1 MKENIPTKLLG
12 KIHAGTGGGGG
23 GGAPG
28 LPKREAVYIPSHLR
42 RNQVKFF

>member
-1 MKENIPTKLLG
+1 MKEKIPTKLLG

-28 LPKREAVYIPSHLR
+28 LPKREAVYIPPNLNKKSG
-42 RNQVKFF
+42 